1 MAYLVEFF
9 LQHDREIPGDEEG
22 QGKMAATAA
31 SAAKEA
37 RAMFR
42 RKAPARG
49 LSGPRGLGGVLL
61 SAVLFAAS
69 ALLFMDASSANP
81 GEIAKSVGSAA
92 SSVMQVIGS
101 ALAEAVPLLVA
112 VGVMAAMS
120 YALFRI
126 IKP

>member
-1 MAYLVEFF
+1 
-9 LQHDREIPGDEEG
+9 
-22 QGKMAATAA
+22 
-31 SAAKEA
+31 
-37 RAMFR
+37 MFR
-42 RKAPARG
+42 RKAPAGG
-49 LSGPRGLGGVLL
+49 LRGPRGLGGVLL
-61 SAVLFAAS
+61 SAILFAAS

-92 SSVMQVIGS
+92 SSMMQVIGS
-101 ALAEAVPLLVA
+101 ALAEAAPLLVA